1 MVPQLPIKVLD
12 LRRCNPDNFLVIFV
26 KEIFVRLERESGVR
40 GNAVLLDAF
49 QMEVK
54 RRFIL

>member
-1 MVPQLPIKVLD
+1 MVPQLPIEVLD
-12 LRRCNPDNFLVIFV
+12 LRRCNPDYFLVIFV
-26 KEIFVRLERESGVR
+26 KEIFVRLQRESGVR
-40 GNAVLLDAF
+40 GNAVLLYAF